1 MATLTEKRLA
11 VLFPPCG
18 AEYEY
23 YLYGERLS
31 PELRVSLMGARY
43 HGGDEEHFPE
53 NMRITASLANVLQA
67 ARVMKPLQPDGL
79 MWACTSGSFISG
91 LAHAQAQARA
101 IEAELGCPASST
113 SLAFV
118 DALHDRGIR
127 KAVVLG
133 SYPEQTTHAFMN
145 FMHDAGI
152 EVCDFCA
159 LDTPSGPHAAD
170 LGDDVLLAAAE
181 SLHAPKDAAILV
193 PDTAIPTLHLIAQ
206 LQARTDR
213 LVLTANQVSLWQSA
227 KLLGLVVSLDE
238 IAVSVHESASRKATT
253 VAVSP

>member
-1 MATLTEKRLA
+1 MSSQAFEGKTALITGGSRGIGRATALRLA
-11 VLFPPCG
+11 
-18 AEYEY
+18 
-23 YLYGERLS
+23 
-31 PELRVSLMGARY
+31 
-43 HGGDEEHFPE
+43 GD
-53 NMRITASLANVLQA
+53 
-67 ARVMKPLQPDGL
+67 
-79 MWACTSGSFISG
+79 FI
-91 LAHAQAQARA
+91 HR
-101 IEAELGCPASST
+101 
-113 SLAFV
+113 
-118 DALHDRGIR
+118 H
-127 KAVVLG
+127 
-133 SYPEQTTHAFMN
+133 YPESRRWLSEPTWANHPKIFEA
-145 FMHDAGI
+145 AGI

-159 LDTPSGPHAAD
+159 LDTPSGPHAAE

-227 KLLGLVVSLDE
+227 KLLGLLVSLEE